1 MREARADSDLTG
13 NTVMIDWKK
22 YATETWVGYEG
33 TPPATRLDII
43 QGQDYRL
50 FVEPYRQTAMRC
62 ANLSKLLPNLSAGI
76 VFKMAE
82 NGFTWEHQG
91 DDIVIFINEKG
102 DSQ

>member
-1 MREARADSDLTG
+1 MSYKG
-13 NTVMIDWKK
+13 NNTIIIDWNKH
-22 YATETWVGYEG
+22 ATETWVGYEG

-62 ANLSKLLPNLSAGI
+62 ANLSKLLPKLPAGLI
-76 VFKMAE
+76 HRMAA
-82 NGFTWEHQG
+82 NGFTWETHG
-91 DDIVIFINEKG
+91 DNVVIFINEKG